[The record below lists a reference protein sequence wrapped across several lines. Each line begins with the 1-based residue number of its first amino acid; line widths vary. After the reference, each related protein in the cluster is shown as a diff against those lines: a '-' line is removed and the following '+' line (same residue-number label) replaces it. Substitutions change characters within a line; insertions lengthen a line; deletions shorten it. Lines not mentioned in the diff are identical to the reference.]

1 MYRQGDILI
10 VPVPEEDLPVSAR
23 SLPETPR
30 DRRGRLVLALGE
42 ATGHAHAIP
51 GPGTLL
57 LDPDPGRPGYL
68 HLPSGGRLVHEEHDA
83 ISLPRGWY
91 RVIRQREYV
100 PGAFRVVAD

>member
-10 VPVPEEDLPVSAR
+10 MPVPEEGVPAEAR
-23 SLPETPR
+23 TGPPEPR
-30 DRRGRLVLALGE
+30 DARGRLVLALGE
-42 ATGHAHAIP
+42 ATGHAHAIA

-57 LDPDPGRPGYL
+57 LDPDPSRPGFL
-68 HLPSGGRLVHEEHDA
+68 HLPSGGRLVHEEHAA
-83 ISLPRGWY
+83 ISLPKGWY